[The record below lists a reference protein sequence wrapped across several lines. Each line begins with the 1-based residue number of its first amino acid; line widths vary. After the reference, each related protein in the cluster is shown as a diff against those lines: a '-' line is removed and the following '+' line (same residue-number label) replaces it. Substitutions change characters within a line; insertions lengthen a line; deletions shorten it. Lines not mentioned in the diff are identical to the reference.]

1 MARLGELAVGA
12 LMGVNPVG
20 EVVDETGAVLAGTLA
35 PSDAPRYPHAT
46 MEEIRIWGEA
56 RTAAEARDGPAED
69 GRAGG
74 DGARAGGEVSPEG
87 AGLGAPA
94 GVVPL
99 TNTVIGCVV
108 TNAAMAKPAICRAAD
123 LAHTGIARA
132 VVTKRNGFAV
142 ISVKPSRPGIV
153 TVSIKGKQ
161 GCNTQR
167 IGIVGVFEPP
177 VTG

>member
-1 MARLGELAVGA
+1 MAARRPRQPNRPQPKRLRRKPPKPQPKPTPPVRTPAVCSA
-12 LMGVNPVG
+12 VKVQQKLLRA
-20 EVVDETGAVLAGTLA
+20 TGA
-35 PSDAPRYPHAT
+35 RQRIT
-46 MEEIRIWGEA
+46 MRV
-56 RTAAEARDGPAED
+56 TAAGKPVR
-69 GRAGG
+69 
-74 DGARAGGEVSPEG
+74 GARVLVKGP
-87 AGLGAPA
+87 
-94 GVVPL
+94 
-99 TNTVIGCVV
+99 
-108 TNAAMAKPAICRAAD
+108 
-123 LAHTGIARA
+123 GIARA